1 MHSAFPI
8 GPGKVC
14 RFSSFPVGIPDW
26 KYKNVSKS
34 VTISHIS
41 KKHFLEYGAVG
52 RSQNQWEWGASSNP
66 KPIEGEDLAC
76 ILAKTCLYKA
86 KLNAIV
92 KPGAQA
98 K

>member
-1 MHSAFPI
+1 MPNLIKKAWMVPI
-8 GPGKVC
+8 
-14 RFSSFPVGIPDW
+14 
-26 KYKNVSKS
+26 
-34 VTISHIS
+34 
-41 KKHFLEYGAVG
+41 EYGAVG
-52 RSQNQWEWGASSNP
+52 RSQNQWEWAINNP
-66 KPIEGEDLAC
+66 KPIEGDGLAC